1 MQDYFIWNGTDCRD
15 YGIHVTEQPP
25 ITIPSERSTQTNV
38 PGRPGSLTQLEG
50 EDVYDDLLLTATC
63 FISDPTQIPAIATWL
78 KGAGTVTFANRT
90 GGYYKARIA
99 NQISFEKV
107 LRGNPHCT
115 FAVNFRCYPFF
126 YADAAADITVTTSGT
141 IITNPGSVYSEPIL
155 TVYGSG
161 DITLM
166 VGTTIVEL
174 EDISG
179 SIVLAENAYMR
190 ANYLGDYLSSTS
202 AFTVEG
208 WLKWDG
214 ATRGGEVTV
223 CGMYDSTANSTGGR
237 IGWKLIIDDTG
248 AEPLFGIYAR
258 SGYKYTPMAKGLFAE
273 RPVRPGTWQHVALTY
288 DPKAGTRGV
297 WTLYVNGRVAGS
309 VENSWYDAT
318 KPAANAYFKFG
329 RMNDVSATGFSGGL
343 DMWRISSGVLG
354 PESLLFQRN
363 SKFTVTIR

>member
-126 YADAAADITVTTSGT
+126 YADAAADITVA
-141 IITNPGSVYSEPIL
+141 
-155 TVYGSG
+155 
-161 DITLM
+161 
-166 VGTTIVEL
+166 IVEL
-174 EDISG
+174 ENISG
-179 SIVLAENAYMR
+179 SIVIDSVLQEAYQGTTLMNDHMNGEFPVLKPGANAISWT
-190 ANYLGDYLSSTS
+190 G
-202 AFTVEG
+202 TVT
-208 WLKWDG
+208 K
-214 ATRGGEVTV
+214 VV
-223 CGMYDSTANSTGGR
+223 
-237 IGWKLIIDDTG
+237 
-248 AEPLFGIYAR
+248 
-258 SGYKYTPMAKGLFAE
+258 
-273 RPVRPGTWQHVALTY
+273 VRP
-288 DPKAGTRGV
+288 
-297 WTLYVNGRVAGS
+297 N
-309 VENSWYDAT
+309 
-318 KPAANAYFKFG
+318 
-329 RMNDVSATGFSGGL
+329 
-343 DMWRISSGVLG
+343 WR
-354 PESLLFQRN
+354 SL
-363 SKFTVTIR
+363 